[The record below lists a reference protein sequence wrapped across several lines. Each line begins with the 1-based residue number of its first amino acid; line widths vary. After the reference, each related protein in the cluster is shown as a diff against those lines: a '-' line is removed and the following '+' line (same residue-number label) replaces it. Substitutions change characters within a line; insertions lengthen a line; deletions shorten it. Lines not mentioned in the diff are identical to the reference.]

1 MKTLNKLTAAV
12 MAGLMLI
19 SGVTFTSC
27 NDDDDDFSTQ
37 QYVGG
42 VTLNVFGPS
51 PVARGGELRFLG
63 SGMKQIQSVTIPGAG
78 DITDINVISDNEIRI
93 TVPQNAEPGHV
104 VLHSP
109 KGDITTK
116 TILTFTEP
124 ISIEKLSPLS
134 VKPGDE
140 LTITGDYLNLISE
153 VIFADDVTVDKKD
166 FTSHSRYEIKLAV
179 PAEAQTGKIILSD
192 GAEIPNWIYSE
203 DELSVVLPSAE
214 TVVDL
219 SAAKPGDVVKV
230 KGVNLDLVEKVV
242 MPNGDEVEFTINGDE
257 LSFVLPENASD
268 GAVCMIPASGVK
280 VVIATIGMA
289 EPTDLVAVPA
299 TELRAG
305 NTIVISGKNL
315 EVVSEIIFPGADAA
329 TDFTLKADNSI
340 EVVMP
345 AEAVTGD
352 VVLNLLSGKS
362 VTLPISTAK
371 PGDIAYSVA
380 SIPVGDMLTV
390 TGKNLDV
397 VARVDFI
404 GGVSAVPESA
414 TSGELTVIV
423 PTTAETGALTFV
435 MANGESVEG
444 PSLEMSFPSCA
455 WLTAVPEKFVKGQ
468 IYTLSIS
475 NADRL
480 TEVML
485 NGAKAQY
492 ICNASA
498 GELTIQIPS
507 GLEGIYELKL
517 ISDNG
522 EIAYD
527 IRIVPAETIA
537 YEGPTMLTWGDDGR
551 FGIDMSFFKEA
562 KPGDKLKLYF
572 TQNDNWGQVQFNNGA
587 WGNGSMNFPEIGGA
601 YLNTDNVGG
610 KDVTE
615 YSLTL
620 TEEVLNDILSNP
632 GDYFGLN
639 SSYNVTGV
647 SGMVIQ
653 GSDWKVEKIVFIYN

>member
-1 MKTLNKLTAAV
+1 
-12 MAGLMLI
+12 MLI

-140 LTITGDYLNLISE
+140 LTITGDYLNIISE

-214 TVVDL
+214 TVIDL
-219 SAAKPGDVVKV
+219 GAAKPGDVVKV

-242 MPNGDEVEFTINGDE
+242 MPNGDEVEFTVNGDE

-268 GAVCMIPASGVK
+268 GVVSMIPASGVK

-315 EVVSEIIFPGADAA
+315 DVVSEIIFPGAESA
-329 TDFTLKADNSI
+329 TDFTLNEDNSI

-362 VTLPISTAK
+362 VTLPIATAK

-414 TSGELTVIV
+414 TSGQLTVIV

-492 ICNASA
+492 ICNASV

-587 WGNGSMNFPEIGGA
+587 WGNGLMNFPEIGGA

-653 GSDWKVEKIVFIYN
+653 GSDWNVEKIVFIYN

>member
-280 VVIATIGMA
+280 VVIATIGLA

>member
-423 PTTAETGALTFV
+423 PTTAET
-435 MANGESVEG
+435 
-444 PSLEMSFPSCA
+444 
-455 WLTAVPEKFVKGQ
+455 
-468 IYTLSIS
+468 
-475 NADRL
+475 
-480 TEVML
+480 
-485 NGAKAQY
+485 
-492 ICNASA
+492 
-498 GELTIQIPS
+498 
-507 GLEGIYELKL
+507 
-517 ISDNG
+517 
-522 EIAYD
+522 
-527 IRIVPAETIA
+527 
-537 YEGPTMLTWGDDGR
+537 
-551 FGIDMSFFKEA
+551 
-562 KPGDKLKLYF
+562 
-572 TQNDNWGQVQFNNGA
+572 
-587 WGNGSMNFPEIGGA
+587 
-601 YLNTDNVGG
+601 
-610 KDVTE
+610 
-615 YSLTL
+615 
-620 TEEVLNDILSNP
+620 
-632 GDYFGLN
+632 
-639 SSYNVTGV
+639 
-647 SGMVIQ
+647 
-653 GSDWKVEKIVFIYN
+653 

>member
-1 MKTLNKLTAAV
+1 
-12 MAGLMLI
+12 MLI

-140 LTITGDYLNLISE
+140 LKITGDYLNLISE

-242 MPNGDEVEFTINGDE
+242 MPNGDEVEFTVNGDE

-362 VTLPISTAK
+362 VTLPIATAK

-414 TSGELTVIV
+414 TSGQLTVIV

-587 WGNGSMNFPEIGGA
+587 WGNGLMNFPEIGGA

-653 GSDWKVEKIVFIYN
+653 GSDWNVEKIVFIYN

>member
-242 MPNGDEVEFTINGDE
+242 MPNGDEVEFTVNGDE

-268 GAVCMIPASGVK
+268 GAVSMIPASGVK

-362 VTLPISTAK
+362 VTLPIATAK

-414 TSGELTVIV
+414 TSGQLTVIV

-435 MANGESVEG
+435 IANGESVEG

-653 GSDWKVEKIVFIYN
+653 GSDWNVEKIVFIYN

>member
-1 MKTLNKLTAAV
+1 

-153 VIFADDVTVDKKD
+153 VIFTEDVTVDKKD
-166 FTSHSRYEIKLAV
+166 FISHSRYEIKLAV

-242 MPNGDEVEFTINGDE
+242 MPNGDEVEFTVNGDE

-468 IYTLSIS
+468 IYTLAIS

-480 TEVML
+480 TEVIL

-601 YLNTDNVGG
+601 YLTTDNVGG

-653 GSDWKVEKIVFIYN
+653 GSDWNVEKIVFIYN

>member
-1 MKTLNKLTAAV
+1 M
-12 MAGLMLI
+12 LM

-27 NDDDDDFSTQ
+27 NDDDDFSTQ

-63 SGMKQIQSVTIPGAG
+63 SGLKQIQSITIPGSG
-78 DITDINVISDNEIRI
+78 DITDINVVSDNEIRI
-93 TVPQNAEPGHV
+93 IVPQNAEPGHV
-104 VLHSP
+104 VLHSS

-124 ISIEKLSPLS
+124 ISIDKLSPLT

-140 LTITGDYLNLISE
+140 LTITGEYLNLISE
-153 VIFADDVTVDKKD
+153 IIFADEVTVDGKD
-166 FTSHSRYEIKLAV
+166 FISHSRNEIKLVV

-203 DELSVVLPSAE
+203 DELTVVLPAVE
-214 TVVDL
+214 AVVDL
-219 SAAKPGDVVKV
+219 TDAKPGEVVKV
-230 KGVNLDLVEKVV
+230 KGTNFDLVESVT
-242 MPNGDEVEFTINGDE
+242 MPNGDEVEFSVNGDE
-257 LSFVLPENASD
+257 LTFILPENASD
-268 GAVCMIPASGVK
+268 GVVSMIPASGVK
-280 VVIATIGMA
+280 VAIATIGMA
-289 EPTDLVAVPA
+289 EPTDLVATPA

-315 EVVSEIIFPGADAA
+315 EVVSEIMFPSSEAA
-329 TDFTLKADNSI
+329 TTFNLKPDNTI

-352 VVLNLLSGKS
+352 MVLNLLSGKS
-362 VTLPISTAK
+362 VTLPIETAK
-371 PGDIAYSVA
+371 PGDIAYSVT

-414 TSGELTVIV
+414 TSGQLTVAV

-468 IYTLSIS
+468 IYTLAIS
-475 NADRL
+475 NAERL

-485 NGAKAQY
+485 DGAKAQY
-492 ICNASA
+492 ICNTSA

-507 GLEGIYELKL
+507 NLEGTYELKL
-517 ISDNG
+517 VSDNG
-522 EIAYD
+522 EIAYN

-562 KPGDKLKLYF
+562 KPGDKFKLYF
-572 TQNDNWGQVQFNNGA
+572 TQTDNWGQVQFNNGA
-587 WGNGSMNFPEIGGA
+587 WGNGALNFPEIGGA
-601 YLNTDNVGG
+601 YLTTDNVGG

-620 TEEVLNDILSNP
+620 TEDVLNDILSNP

-653 GSDWKVEKIVFIYN
+653 GSDWNVEKIVFIYN

>member
-1 MKTLNKLTAAV
+1 
-12 MAGLMLI
+12 MLI

-203 DELSVVLPSAE
+203 DELSVVLPSVE

-242 MPNGDEVEFTINGDE
+242 MPNGDEVEFTVNGDE

-268 GAVCMIPASGVK
+268 GAVSMIPASGVK

-315 EVVSEIIFPGADAA
+315 EVVSEIIFPGVDAA
-329 TDFTLKADNSI
+329 TDFTLTADNSI

-362 VTLPISTAK
+362 VTLPIATAK

-414 TSGELTVIV
+414 TSGQLTVIV

-468 IYTLSIS
+468 IYTLAIS

-587 WGNGSMNFPEIGGA
+587 WGNGSMNFPEIGGT

-653 GSDWKVEKIVFIYN
+653 GSDWNVEKIVFIYN

>member
-153 VIFADDVTVDKKD
+153 VIFTDDVTVDKKD

-203 DELSVVLPSAE
+203 DELAVVLPSAE

-242 MPNGDEVEFTINGDE
+242 MPNGDEVEFTVNGDE

-268 GAVCMIPASGVK
+268 GAVSMIPASGVK

-299 TELRAG
+299 IELRAG

-315 EVVSEIIFPGADAA
+315 EVVSEIIFPGADASA
-329 TDFTLKADNSI
+329 DFTLKADNSI

-414 TSGELTVIV
+414 TSGQLTVIV

-610 KDVTE
+610 KNVTE

-639 SSYNVTGV
+639 SSNNVTGV

-653 GSDWKVEKIVFIYN
+653 GSDWNVEKIVFIYN

>member
-42 VTLNVFGPS
+42 VTLNIFGPS

-362 VTLPISTAK
+362 VTLPIATAK

-587 WGNGSMNFPEIGGA
+587 WGNGSMIFPEIGGA

-653 GSDWKVEKIVFIYN
+653 GSDWNVEKIVFIYN

>member
-1 MKTLNKLTAAV
+1 
-12 MAGLMLI
+12 
-19 SGVTFTSC
+19 
-27 NDDDDDFSTQ
+27 
-37 QYVGG
+37 
-42 VTLNVFGPS
+42 
-51 PVARGGELRFLG
+51 
-63 SGMKQIQSVTIPGAG
+63 
-78 DITDINVISDNEIRI
+78 
-93 TVPQNAEPGHV
+93 
-104 VLHSP
+104 
-109 KGDITTK
+109 
-116 TILTFTEP
+116 
-124 ISIEKLSPLS
+124 
-134 VKPGDE
+134 
-140 LTITGDYLNLISE
+140 
-153 VIFADDVTVDKKD
+153 
-166 FTSHSRYEIKLAV
+166 
-179 PAEAQTGKIILSD
+179 
-192 GAEIPNWIYSE
+192 
-203 DELSVVLPSAE
+203 
-214 TVVDL
+214 
-219 SAAKPGDVVKV
+219 
-230 KGVNLDLVEKVV
+230 
-242 MPNGDEVEFTINGDE
+242 
-257 LSFVLPENASD
+257 
-268 GAVCMIPASGVK
+268 
-280 VVIATIGMA
+280 
-289 EPTDLVAVPA
+289 VPA

-362 VTLPISTAK
+362 VTLPIATAK

-601 YLNTDNVGG
+601 YLTTDNVGG

-653 GSDWKVEKIVFIYN
+653 GSDWNVEKIVFIYN

>member
-362 VTLPISTAK
+362 VTLPIATAK

-587 WGNGSMNFPEIGGA
+587 WGNGSMIFPEIGGA

-653 GSDWKVEKIVFIYN
+653 GSDWNVEKIVFIYN

>member
-242 MPNGDEVEFTINGDE
+242 MPNGDEVEFTVNGDE

-362 VTLPISTAK
+362 VTLPIATAK

-414 TSGELTVIV
+414 TSGQLTVIV

-498 GELTIQIPS
+498 SELTIQIPS

-653 GSDWKVEKIVFIYN
+653 GSDWNVEKIVFIYN

>member
-12 MAGLMLI
+12 MAGLMLM

-27 NDDDDDFSTQ
+27 NDDDDFSTQ

-63 SGMKQIQSVTIPGAG
+63 SGLKQIQSITIPGSG
-78 DITDINVISDNEIRI
+78 DITDINVVSDNEIRI
-93 TVPQNAEPGHV
+93 IVPQNAEPGHV
-104 VLHSP
+104 VLHYA

-116 TILTFTEP
+116 TLLTFTEP
-124 ISIEKLSPLS
+124 ISIDKLSPLT

-140 LTITGDYLNLISE
+140 LTITGEYLNLISE
-153 VIFADDVTVDKKD
+153 IIFADDVTVDGKD
-166 FTSHSRYEIKLAV
+166 FTSHSRNEIKLVV
-179 PAEAQTGKIILSD
+179 PVEAQTGKIILSD

-203 DELSVVLPSAE
+203 DELTVVLPAVE
-214 TVVDL
+214 AVVDL
-219 SAAKPGDVVKV
+219 TDAKPGEVVKV
-230 KGVNLDLVEKVV
+230 KGTNLDLVKSVT
-242 MPNGDEVEFTINGDE
+242 MPNGDEVEFSVNGDE
-257 LSFVLPENASD
+257 LTFILPENASD
-268 GAVCMIPASGVK
+268 GVVSMIPASGVK
-280 VVIATIGMA
+280 VAIATIGMA
-289 EPTDLVAVPA
+289 EPTDLVATPA

-315 EVVSEIIFPGADAA
+315 EVVSEILFPGSETA
-329 TDFTLKADNSI
+329 TTFNLKADNTI

-352 VVLNLLSGKS
+352 MVLNLLSGKS
-362 VTLPISTAK
+362 VTLPIETAK
-371 PGDIAYSVA
+371 PGDIVYSVT

-397 VARVDFI
+397 VSRVDFI

-414 TSGELTVIV
+414 TSGQLTVAV

-468 IYTLSIS
+468 IYTLAIS
-475 NADRL
+475 NAERL

-485 NGAKAQY
+485 DGAKAQY
-492 ICNASA
+492 ICNTSA

-507 GLEGIYELKL
+507 NLEGTYELKL
-517 ISDNG
+517 VSDNG
-522 EIAYD
+522 EIAYN

-587 WGNGSMNFPEIGGA
+587 WGNGALSFPEIGGA

-615 YSLTL
+615 YSMTL
-620 TEEVLNDILSNP
+620 TEDVLNDILSNP

-653 GSDWKVEKIVFIYN
+653 GSDWNVEKIVFIYN

>member
-242 MPNGDEVEFTINGDE
+242 MPNGDEVEFTVNGDE

-362 VTLPISTAK
+362 VTLPIATAK

-468 IYTLSIS
+468 IYTLAIS

-653 GSDWKVEKIVFIYN
+653 GSDWNVEKIVFIYN

>member
-1 MKTLNKLTAAV
+1 

-242 MPNGDEVEFTINGDE
+242 MPNGDEVEFTVNGDE

-362 VTLPISTAK
+362 VTLPIATAK

-468 IYTLSIS
+468 IYTLAIS

-522 EIAYD
+522 EIAYN

-653 GSDWKVEKIVFIYN
+653 GSDWNVEKIVFIYN

>member
-362 VTLPISTAK
+362 VTLPIATAK

-468 IYTLSIS
+468 IYTLAIS

-653 GSDWKVEKIVFIYN
+653 GSDWNVEKIVFIYN

>member
-1 MKTLNKLTAAV
+1 
-12 MAGLMLI
+12 MLI

-140 LTITGDYLNLISE
+140 LKITGDYLNLISE

-242 MPNGDEVEFTINGDE
+242 MPNGDEVEFTVNGDE

-345 AEAVTGD
+345 SEAVTGD

-362 VTLPISTAK
+362 VTLPIATAK

-414 TSGELTVIV
+414 TSGQLTVIV

-587 WGNGSMNFPEIGGA
+587 WGNGLMNFPEIGGA

-653 GSDWKVEKIVFIYN
+653 GSDWNVEKIVFIYN

>member
-153 VIFADDVTVDKKD
+153 VIFTEDVTVDKKD
-166 FTSHSRYEIKLAV
+166 FISHSRYEIKLEV

-242 MPNGDEVEFTINGDE
+242 MPNGDEVEFTVNGDE

-414 TSGELTVIV
+414 TSGQLTVIV

-468 IYTLSIS
+468 IYTLAIS

-480 TEVML
+480 TEVIL

-572 TQNDNWGQVQFNNGA
+572 TQNDTWGQVQFNNGA

-601 YLNTDNVGG
+601 YLTTDNVGG

-653 GSDWKVEKIVFIYN
+653 GSDWNVEKIVFIYN

>member
-179 PAEAQTGKIILSD
+179 PAEAKTGKIILSD

-242 MPNGDEVEFTINGDE
+242 MPNGDEVEFTVNGDE

-268 GAVCMIPASGVK
+268 GAVSMIPASGVK

-362 VTLPISTAK
+362 VTLPIATAK
-371 PGDIAYSVA
+371 PGDIAYSVV

-527 IRIVPAETIA
+527 IRIVPAETIV

-653 GSDWKVEKIVFIYN
+653 GSDWNVEKIVFIYN

>member
-362 VTLPISTAK
+362 VTLPIATAK

-653 GSDWKVEKIVFIYN
+653 GSDWNVEKIVFIYN

>member
-140 LTITGDYLNLISE
+140 LKITGDYLNLISE

-242 MPNGDEVEFTINGDE
+242 MPNGDEVEFTVNGDE

-362 VTLPISTAK
+362 VTLPIATAK

-414 TSGELTVIV
+414 TSGQLTVIV

-587 WGNGSMNFPEIGGA
+587 WGNGLMNFPEIGGA

-653 GSDWKVEKIVFIYN
+653 GSDWNVEKIVFIYN